1 MIPGS
6 GRSPGEGNGKP
17 LQYLAWRI
25 PWTEKPGGLQ
35 STGITKSQTQLSA
48 YTYIFIHIHSLTHT
62 HTHTHIGCCFRT
74 YWKYY
79 IMHSMHVLSF
89 YNLINFGFQNVC
101 NLRVCKHG
109 IQELFKGLPC
119 MLWSNNNFTSFNIKR
134 GIIYFLSSC
143 VCLFLITEH

>member
-1 MIPGS
+1 MGLIPGS
-6 GRSPGEGNGKP
+6 GRCLGEGNGKP

-25 PWTEKPGGLQ
+25 PWTEEPGRLQ
-35 STGITKSQTQLSA
+35 STGITKSDT
-48 YTYIFIHIHSLTHT
+48 TECINIHTHAPTFTHT

-89 YNLINFGFQNVC
+89 YNLINFGFQVYVTSGFANMEFR
-101 NLRVCKHG
+101 NF
-109 IQELFKGLPC
+109 FKVLPC

-134 GIIYFLSSC
+134 DIIYFLSSC
-143 VCLFLITEH
+143 FCLFLITGH

>member
-1 MIPGS
+1 MRVWSLGQEDPLEKEMANHSSIL
-6 GRSPGEGNGKP
+6 PGESHGQRSLVGYSP
-17 LQYLAWRI
+17 R
-25 PWTEKPGGLQ
+25 G
-35 STGITKSQTQLSA
+35 SQRVRHNWVHTHTYVYA
-48 YTYIFIHIHSLTHT
+48 YIHT

>member
-1 MIPGS
+1 MD
-6 GRSPGEGNGKP
+6 RE
-17 LQYLAWRI
+17 AW
-25 PWTEKPGGLQ
+25 WATVHGDHKESDTTEC
-35 STGITKSQTQLSA
+35 
-48 YTYIFIHIHSLTHT
+48 IHIHMYTHTFTHTHT